1 MTSFRPRLA
10 TALALLIPLC
20 AAAWASSLQVTLG
33 LSVYTEQFLAIMLGL
48 ALAVAYIA
56 SPYKHG
62 WRRHADDVLAFA
74 SIIVAGLLIWRYPV
88 LQSESFFRPVEAGL
102 LSLAVLVV
110 VVEAAR
116 RSTAKS
122 LLVILAFI
130 LLYAFAGQYLPG
142 AARAPEVSVHQV
154 LTFLGLDSGAVLGL
168 PLIVISGI
176 VVAFLVFGQMLQV
189 AGGSAFISDIAE
201 SMMGGYR
208 GGAGKI
214 AIVGSA
220 LFGTVSGSA
229 VSNVVST
236 GTITIPM
243 MKNTGYR
250 ADQAGAIEAVAS
262 TGGQLMPPVMGAAA
276 FLMAEN
282 LGVPFRNVALAAI
295 VPAIIYYLAIF
306 IIADSEA
313 AKRGL
318 AAVPASERADPRAI
332 LRRGAPI
339 LGGIALL
346 VILLFMTS
354 MPAELTA
361 FCSAA
366 AFAIL
371 ALFYRYDDTS
381 PSWRSVFDAIV
392 SAGRLSVEIII
403 LCAVAG
409 MIIGMLQ
416 LSGLSFA
423 LTLGLV
429 TLGQGHL
436 ILMLIAVAVICIILG
451 MGMPSAAVYILVAVL
466 AAPPLIKFGVDPMAA
481 HMFVFYYGILSMI
494 TPPVA
499 IAAFTAANIAG
510 SSPMRTASL
519 SCLYGWTAFL
529 VPFLFVFSP
538 TLLLVGAPLEI
549 AIAIVTAL
557 IGVTLASLGLGGY
570 FLDRM
575 GIAERIGF
583 TASGILAL
591 IPAGAFSYA
600 WLTDVAGCVAGLA
613 LAVMHWKRSRAVATH
628 PAAA

>member
-1 MTSFRPRLA
+1 MTSLRTGLA
-10 TALALLIPLC
+10 TVLALLIPLC
-20 AAAWASSLQVTLG
+20 AAAWAFSLQVMLG
-33 LSVYTEQFLAIMLGL
+33 LSVYTEQFLAVMLGL
-48 ALAVAYIA
+48 ALAAAYLT
-56 SPYKHG
+56 SPAGQG
-62 WRRHADDVLAFA
+62 WRRYTDDALAFV
-74 SIIVAGLLIWRYPV
+74 SLVVAALLVWRYPV

-102 LSLAVLVV
+102 LSAAVLVV
-110 VVEAAR
+110 VVEAGR
-116 RSTAKS
+116 RTTAKS

-142 AARAPEVSVHQV
+142 AARAPEVSAHQV
-154 LTFLGLDSGAVLGL
+154 LTFLGLDSGSVLGL

-176 VVAFLVFGQMLQV
+176 VVAFLFFGQMLQV
-189 AGGSAFISDIAE
+189 AGGSAFISEIAE

-250 ADQAGAIEAVAS
+250 ADQAAAIEAVAS

-295 VPAIIYYLAIF
+295 VPAIIYYLAVF

-318 AAVPASERADPRAI
+318 AAVPASERADPRLI

-339 LGGIALL
+339 LGGIGLL
-346 VILLFMTS
+346 IILLFLTS
-354 MPAELTA
+354 MPAEMTA
-361 FCSAA
+361 FSSGC
-366 AFAIL
+366 AFALL
-371 ALFYRYDDTS
+371 ALFYRYDAS
-381 PSWRSVFDAIV
+381 APSWRSVFDAIV

-436 ILMLIAVAVICIILG
+436 ILMLTAVAVICIILG

-510 SSPMRTASL
+510 SPPIRTASL
-519 SCLYGWTAFL
+519 ACLYGWTAFL

-570 FLDRM
+570 FLDKM
-575 GIAERIGF
+575 GFAERTGF
-583 TASGILAL
+583 TVSGILAL
-591 IPAGAFSYA
+591 IPAGAFAYA
-600 WLTDVAGCVAGLA
+600 WITDIAGCVAGVT
-613 LAVMHWKRSRAVATH
+613 LAVLHWKRSRALATQ